1 MSSKK
6 TSITVA
12 DVARAAKVSKATAA
26 RVLGGYGVASEKTRN
41 AVTEAAEKLGYRSNE
56 LARSMSTGRT
66 GLIGVV
72 VGDIENAFFSRAVRG
87 ISDAANAAGLN
98 LIITNS
104 NEDLEQE
111 REMVAVLMRQRVA
124 GMIVAPTDVRHT
136 AHLEAAISSGTP
148 VVTFD
153 RVADHLEAD
162 SVCGDDAAAA
172 DRVMR
177 HLHELGHQNVAYVT
191 AAGFQGGRLSD
202 LDEIRITAVRNRIE
216 AFLMASERV
225 GTEDPMGLVFQNV
238 IGEES
243 AQDIVASILGHEP
256 AITAVLA
263 SDSLI
268 GASLYKA
275 FKERGVRFPSDLS
288 FVSWFDADWTKVTT
302 PQISVVDQPT
312 YEFGQKAMQCL
323 IGRING
329 GSSKIEHMLIPTPL
343 IARGSIGPRETC
355 GD

>member
-124 GMIVAPTDVRHT
+124 GMIVAPTDVRDT
-136 AHLEAAISSGTP
+136 AHLEAAISSGIP

-162 SVCGDDAAAA
+162 SVCGDDAAAT

-177 HLHELGHQNVAYVT
+177 HLHDLGHQNVAYVT
-191 AAGFQGGRLSD
+191 AVGFQGGRLFD
-202 LDEIRITAVRNRIE
+202 LDEIGITAVRNRIQ
-216 AFLMASERV
+216 AFLTASERAES
-225 GTEDPMGLVFQNV
+225 EDRMGLVFQNV

-243 AQDIVASILGHEP
+243 AQDIVATILAHEP
-256 AITAVLA
+256 SITAVLA

-329 GSSKIEHMLIPTPL
+329 DRSNIEHMIISTPL
-343 IARGSIGPRETC
+343 ITRGSIGPRETR